1 MKNKF
6 KGNILALTI
15 HLMFSKRITGPVM
28 MLFYQFFG
36 LNFTQIGILSGIFW
50 LSDASLE
57 IFGGAFSDVY
67 GRKKAS
73 ILYAILGMTTFGIFA
88 LGHTF
93 WHFALANL
101 IYGMSLAIGSG
112 NASSFL
118 YDTLRALKLEH
129 QFKKYR
135 GKVIFPQKIFNGL
148 MLLLLPYL
156 YLHNIRLPFVVG
168 FIFSLIAFLSAF
180 LFFKEPPKKKS
191 DCHKKITQAIIE
203 SLREIVSNK
212 KLIISLCLQC
222 LFGFILLLFEYFQ
235 PIIKVS
241 GFALASFGLIY
252 AITRFF
258 EGFGGFF
265 VHKFE
270 RFSNRKLLITDAL
283 LILVTLLG
291 FGFAK
296 SYFLIIFIM
305 MTGLLDGVTDVLIN
319 SAINK
324 EATTKNRTTIAS
336 TSNMISS
343 FFISGLM
350 TFFGFVSDH
359 AGVQGMFGWAGLS
372 FMVLSLAIYIF
383 ARNSKTEQKQLK
395 LRQIGEL

>member
-1 MKNKF
+1 MKNKY

-73 ILYAILGMTTFGIFA
+73 ILYAILGMTTFAIFIF
-88 LGHTF
+88 GNSF

-101 IYGMSLAIGSG
+101 IYGLSLAIGSG

-118 YDTLRALKLEH
+118 YDTLRVLKLEH
-129 QFKKYR
+129 QFRKYR
-135 GKVIFPQKIFNGL
+135 GKVIFPQKIFNGI
-148 MLLLLPYL
+148 MLLVLPYL
-156 YLHNIRLPFVVG
+156 YLHNIRLPFVLG

-191 DCHKKITQAIIE
+191 DCHKKISQAVLGSFKEII
-203 SLREIVSNK
+203 SNK
-212 KLIISLCLQC
+212 KLIISVCLQC

-235 PIIKVS
+235 PIIKAA
-241 GFALASFGLIY
+241 GLPLAYFGLVYCI
-252 AITRFF
+252 ARFF
-258 EGFGGFF
+258 EGFGGYIT
-265 VHKFE
+265 HKFE
-270 RFSNRKLLITDAL
+270 QFSNKRLFGFNAL

-291 FGFAK
+291 FGFAN

-305 MTGLLDGVTDVLIN
+305 MTGLLDGVTDILIN
-319 SAINK
+319 STINK

-350 TFFGFVSDH
+350 AVFGYISDH

-372 FMVLSLAIYIF
+372 FVILSLVIFIF
-383 ARNSKTEQKQLK
+383 AKNSKSEQQKS
-395 LRQIGEL
+395 ELSPAV

>member
-6 KGNILALTI
+6 KGNISALTI

-73 ILYAILGMTTFGIFA
+73 ILYAILGMTTFAIFA
-88 LGHTF
+88 LGNSF

-101 IYGMSLAIGSG
+101 IYGLSLAIGSG

-118 YDTLRALKLEH
+118 YDTLRVLKLEH

-135 GKVIFPQKIFNGL
+135 GRVIFPQKIFNGI
-148 MLLLLPYL
+148 MLLVLPYL
-156 YLHNIRLPFVVG
+156 YLHNIRLPFVLG

-191 DCHKKITQAIIE
+191 DCHKKISQAVFASFKEII
-203 SLREIVSNK
+203 SNK
-212 KLIISLCLQC
+212 KLIISVCLQC

-235 PIIKVS
+235 PIIKAA
-241 GFALASFGLIY
+241 GLPLAYFGLIY
-252 AITRFF
+252 CIARFF
-258 EGFGGFF
+258 EGFGGYIT
-265 VHKFE
+265 HKFE
-270 RFSNRKLLITDAL
+270 RFSNKRLFGSNAL
-283 LILVTLLG
+283 LILMTLLG
-291 FGFAK
+291 FGFAN

-305 MTGLLDGVTDVLIN
+305 MTGLLDGVTDILIN
-319 SAINK
+319 STINK

-350 TFFGFVSDH
+350 AVFGFVSDH

-372 FMVLSLAIYIF
+372 FVILSLAIFIF
-383 ARNSKTEQKQLK
+383 AKNGKLEQKQIE
-395 LRQIGEL
+395 LRQAIS